1 TAGRPPSVAITN
13 ESKATNDFRQES
25 RKDRAGKAK
34 SEKRS
39 ESKKKWTKS
48 ERQELLKRVQVWG
61 PTDIPSMDLRL
72 GPQGREAFQ
81 PGQEVTCDYV
91 YDEELPGTSRKFNC
105 AISKNEVVKVR
116 YGEDNGKVEGEVI
129 ATRLL
134 WALGFGADAVY
145 PVKVRCRGCSADPWV
160 NRR

>member
-1 TAGRPPSVAITN
+1 KKARSNHGRRLAYQLLMAQLLSRLTGTTIGALLLAAAMTLQPLDAAPAAGRPLPVP
-13 ESKATNDFRQES
+13 ATNQSQTTNNLRQES
-25 RKDRAGKAK
+25 GKDRAGKAK

-48 ERQELLKRVQVWG
+48 ERQELLKRAQVWT

-105 AISKNEVVKVR
+105 AISKN
-116 YGEDNGKVEGEVI
+116 D
-129 ATRLL
+129 
-134 WALGFGADAVY
+134 
-145 PVKVRCRGCSADPWV
+145 
-160 NRR
+160 